1 MAASAGAPSSA
12 LEGRAL
18 ALRYSAMNY
27 RRDILFS
34 HAAVTI

>member
-1 MAASAGAPSSA
+1 VAASAGAPSSA